1 MMTGKKE
8 TSVAAAA
15 QAAEHAR
22 LNYFDYFTEIEDAF
36 IRRRGKHL
44 LLSPM
49 DWALMQSWK
58 ELGVPLHVA
67 LRGIEGAFDSYEA
80 KPRRRSVKSLLYCQ
94 EEVEAQFAEW
104 RESQLGAA
112 TQISGDD
119 VTDDKASESN
129 DARLPFPRAAI
140 QEHLARTIKELSDV
154 CAMQKQKSENEFSEA
169 LARAVSRLKELETD
183 FAQSARPDAEKLEAS
198 LTSLEELIDKALP
211 ASLAHADF
219 AAAQSETETQLR
231 PYHSRMEEA
240 TYKQTFD
247 NLLLK
252 RLREQQHVPRLS
264 LFYL

>member
-1 MMTGKKE
+1 M
-8 TSVAAAA
+8 
-15 QAAEHAR
+15 
-22 LNYFDYFTEIEDAF
+22 NYFDYFTEIEDAF

-67 LRGIEGAFDSYEA
+67 LRGIEGSFDSYEA
-80 KPRRRSVKSLLYCQ
+80 KPRRRSIKSLLYCQ

-112 TQISGDD
+112 TEKSGD
-119 VTDDKASESN
+119 TQDDKANESD
-129 DARLPFPRAAI
+129 DARLPFPRATI
-140 QEHLARTIKELSDV
+140 LEHLARTIKELSGI
-154 CAMQKQKSENEFSEA
+154 CAVQKQKAENEFCEA
-169 LARAVSRLKELETD
+169 LTRAVSRLKELESD
-183 FAQSARPDAEKLEAS
+183 FAQAARPDAEKLEAS
-198 LTSLEELIDKALP
+198 LTSLEELIDKAML
-211 ASLAHADF
+211 ASLAHADL
-219 AAAQSETETQLR
+219 AAATGETEVQLR
-231 PYHSRMEEA
+231 PYRSRMEAA

>member
-1 MMTGKKE
+1 M
-8 TSVAAAA
+8 
-15 QAAEHAR
+15 
-22 LNYFDYFTEIEDAF
+22 NYFDYFTEIEDTF

-67 LRGIEGAFDSYEA
+67 LRGIEGSFDSYEA

-112 TQISGDD
+112 TEKSGD
-119 VTDDKASESN
+119 TQEDKASESN

-140 QEHLARTIKELSDV
+140 LEHLARTIKELSGI
-154 CAMQKQKSENEFSEA
+154 CAVQKQRSENEFYEA
-169 LARAVSRLKELETD
+169 LMRAVSRLKELEND
-183 FAQSARPDAEKLEAS
+183 FAQAARPDAEKLEAS
-198 LTSLEELIDKALP
+198 LTSLEELIDKALL

-219 AAAQSETETQLR
+219 AAAKSETETQLR
-231 PYHSRMEEA
+231 AYRSRMEAA

-252 RLREQQHVPRLS
+252 RLREQHHVPRLS